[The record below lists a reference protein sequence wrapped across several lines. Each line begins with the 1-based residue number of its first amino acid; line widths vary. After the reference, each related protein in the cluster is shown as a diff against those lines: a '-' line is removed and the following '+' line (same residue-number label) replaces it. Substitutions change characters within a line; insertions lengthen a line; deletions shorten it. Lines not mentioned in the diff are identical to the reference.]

1 MNSDGKHKLSKVS
14 IEVDLRYWIFFVE
27 LLPVAQNS
35 KGLTTDS
42 KMECINP
49 AEQ

>member
-1 MNSDGKHKLSKVS
+1 MNSDAKDKLAKVS
-14 IEVDLRYWIFFVE
+14 IEVDLKYWLFSVE
-27 LLPVAQNS
+27 LLPVPQNS

-49 AEQ
+49 TEQ